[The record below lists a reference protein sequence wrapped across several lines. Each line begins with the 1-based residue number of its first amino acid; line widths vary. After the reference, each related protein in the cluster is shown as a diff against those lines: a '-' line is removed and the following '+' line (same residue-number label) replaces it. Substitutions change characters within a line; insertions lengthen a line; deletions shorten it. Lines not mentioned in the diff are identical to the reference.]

1 MISEL
6 KIERK
11 EDIQQEQHSEEEN
24 DQEDQQYQL
33 DDIQDNEEKTYQLL
47 SINKS
52 GPQEYQFSDKL
63 HQQQE
68 IMKKNIKSRKKNIKR
83 PLKPKHPKII
93 KLDVSVQ
100 ARNSMYSSN
109 SKPTQPLINESSQ
122 VSGDGSHF
130 RLFYPVKDQLNI
142 KHAIGNVLI
151 TEFLLNESNDKL
163 KSEQIEK
170 DQKKHETEEE
180 TNNHLEQDKKKCKFT
195 IGNVLTKEFIIEK
208 DSIVDQKRNQKEKEL
223 NVDDKKTQESVDA
236 SLTKD
241 QEKIQNKNKI
251 ESFNKSEKN
260 IFSDFYTD
268 SYNLGES
275 TNSIAFEIEEKC
287 QISNNDLARVQLP
300 EADMIKCKHKISE
313 LQLEELEEE
322 SDKVSKSVGKS
333 GHASLFVHPPK
344 DQKQPDS
351 KLVLKSTQ
359 EEEETT
365 SRKERNLDQG
375 KQSDAVQMQVH
386 KPKEQPQSLARQ
398 CKNTVEEFSTSK
410 SGMSETEESEKA
422 IRTEKFFLVFPQELT
437 TSIGS
442 EQPVKCESTKTPE
455 KASLSLLDLEG
466 FSESTTNAE
475 AHNIVKLTGTKTK
488 DAATPINASEKP
500 AGMLAKQPIK
510 IESPKLAISSTNAE
524 KPNNTSQLNIDKT
537 KSSEKEKPNPASNNV
552 INTNTSTKNS
562 NVEQP
567 ARMIAKQ
574 PIKAESP
581 KLAYNSANIENPTQ
595 TNSVCKVT
603 NDKTKS
609 AEKEKPNASSNDAIS
624 ADKPTQKFNI
634 TQPAAMLTRQHNST
648 QAFSISQLN
657 SNKTKDAESLKI
669 SINTKEPPQAKTI
682 KQSANTI
689 ARQLESLKSSKE
701 SLPSI
706 LVNPQ
711 KERAKSE
718 TRTYKCTIKEEDL
731 NPHKKQK
738 QNSVKKSK
746 PKFSVHA
753 PKGKKPVHKS
763 TYDPSIFYTPM
774 NSSECLLSDLE
785 DESEKAVK
793 TEKFFLSFRQELVTS
808 TESEKDETQKASLRI
823 SAHPRDDYSRQDTKQ
838 SKSKL
843 ISECLLL
850 DLEGSEIL
858 NCHDS
863 NLVEPE
869 KNIINNAPKLLLVHK
884 PEGVP
889 HPTARQYNYKV
900 AEKSETSKT
909 AKQGSLSL
917 LELECSEKLDQS
929 NNSKQITRTYLK
941 QPEKTESNKTLSH
954 TINTGKPTQ
963 TNNSKQLTS
972 TTSKQLEK
980 TETAKTTNNAIKA
993 GNTTQTGNIKSST
1006 NTISKQLEKTETAKT
1021 TNNAIKAGNTTQTGN
1036 IKSST
1041 NTISKQLE
1049 KTETAKT
1056 TNNAINAQKLSQ
1068 TSNSK
1073 QVISTISKQPE
1084 RVEISN
1090 KTINAGNQAQ
1100 TSNIKQLTS
1109 TISKQPEKAEPN
1121 KATINTNKLNQT
1133 GNIKQ
1138 STNTI
1143 PKQQE
1148 KAEPTKKM
1156 SNTINAEKPSQTS
1169 NAKQLMNTASK
1180 QPGKT
1185 EPTKILN
1192 KTTNIN
1198 KLNQTNNSKQ
1208 STNTT
1213 SKQPG
1218 KEETTKASNNTSN
1231 VSNTAQRVNNS
1242 ESTIIKTKYS
1252 EKEES
1257 HKSPKESTNQKQKIL
1272 IAFSNIKQ
1280 SINTKTTNTEK
1291 AEINKTSNN
1300 SKDSKKFNPT
1310 SNIKQS
1316 TRTISKQPEKAEFTK
1331 ATNNTN
1337 NTSKPIQ
1344 TQNIK
1349 QSTNINTKNCEKN
1362 KSTKSTASFL
1372 VHAQKEPGKPE
1383 TIKSTIEEN
1392 LRHESKGTKQENSHN
1407 TNNETKSKTSVQDS
1421 KEKKSAFKS
1430 GTKSNLSKHAFK
1442 EKNTKN
1448 DSIIRITVTLKDIG
1462 LEGLDSLTPNRAVEI
1477 RRRYKEKEKEAKEKE
1492 EEENRKSRQGIQKS
1506 VQEEKK
1512 TNSFEESSRNI
1523 KARPATSASEFRK
1536 NTKQTNLHES
1546 NQFNR
1551 TEKDSE
1557 HQSERTPIK
1566 YYDDIRE
1573 RLPPILNCN
1582 HVPSYLK

>member
-33 DDIQDNEEKTYQLL
+33 DDFQDNEERTYQLL

-52 GPQEYQFSDKL
+52 RPQEYQFSDKL

-130 RLFYPVKDQLNI
+130 RLFYPVKDQSNI

-163 KSEQIEK
+163 TPEQIEK
-170 DQKKHETEEE
+170 DQKKNETEEE
-180 TNNHLEQDKKKCKFT
+180 TKNHFEQDKKKCKFT
-195 IGNVLTKEFIIEK
+195 IGNVLTTEFIIEK
-208 DSIVDQKRNQKEKEL
+208 DSIVDQKRNQKEKEP
-223 NVDDKKTQESVDA
+223 NIDDKKTQESIDA

-241 QEKIQNKNKI
+241 QEKIQSKNKI

-275 TNSIAFEIEEKC
+275 TNSIVFEIEEKC
-287 QISNNDLARVQLP
+287 QISNNDLARVRLP

-313 LQLEELEEE
+313 LRLEELEEE

-351 KLVLKSTQ
+351 MLVLKSIQ
-359 EEEETT
+359 EEEETA

-375 KQSDAVQMQVH
+375 KQADAVQMQVH

-410 SGMSETEESEKA
+410 PGMSETEESEKA

-442 EQPVKCESTKTPE
+442 EPPVKCESTKTPE

-488 DAATPINASEKP
+488 DSETPINASEKP
-500 AGMLAKQPIK
+500 AGMLTKQPIK
-510 IESPKLAISSTNAE
+510 IESPKLAINPTNDE
-524 KPNNTSQLNIDKT
+524 KPNNTSQLNNDKI

-567 ARMIAKQ
+567 AQIIAKQ
-574 PIKAESP
+574 PIKTESP
-581 KLAYNSANIENPTQ
+581 KLANNSTNIGNQAQ
-595 TNSVCKVT
+595 TNNIRKMT

-609 AEKEKPNASSNDAIS
+609 AEKEKLITASNNAINS
-624 ADKPTQKFNI
+624 DKPTQKFNI
-634 TQPAAMLTRQHNST
+634 TQPAAMLTKQPIQTESPKSANNST

-669 SINTKEPPQAKTI
+669 SINTKEPPQAQTI

-731 NPHKKQK
+731 NPHKKPK
-738 QNSVKKSK
+738 QNTVKKSK

-763 TYDPSIFYTPM
+763 TYDPSLFYTPM

-823 SAHPRDDYSRQDTKQ
+823 SAHPRDDCRQQDTKQ

-850 DLEGSEIL
+850 DLEEGSEIL

-863 NLVEPE
+863 NLAEPE

-900 AEKSETSKT
+900 AEKSESSKT

-917 LELECSEKLDQS
+917 LELEACSEKLDQS

-941 QPEKTESNKTLSH
+941 QPEKIESNKTLSH

-972 TTSKQLEK
+972 TTSKQPEK
-980 TETAKTTNNAIKA
+980 TETAKTTNKTINA
-993 GNTTQTGNIKSST
+993 GNTTQTGNIKP
-1006 NTISKQLEKTETAKT
+1006 
-1021 TNNAIKAGNTTQTGN
+1021 
-1036 IKSST
+1036 ST

-1073 QVISTISKQPE
+1073 QVMSTISKQTA

-1090 KTINAGNQAQ
+1090 KTINTGNQAQ
-1100 TSNIKQLTS
+1100 TSNIKKLAS

-1148 KAEPTKKM
+1148 KAEPTKKI

-1180 QPGKT
+1180 QQEKT

-1218 KEETTKASNNTSN
+1218 KEETAIASNNTRN

-1242 ESTIIKTKYS
+1242 ESTTIKTKYS

-1257 HKSPKESTNQKQKIL
+1257 HKSPKESTLQKQKIL
-1272 IAFSNIKQ
+1272 IASSNIKQ

-1316 TRTISKQPEKAEFTK
+1316 TSTISKQPEKVEFTK
-1331 ATNNTN
+1331 TSNNTN

-1349 QSTNINTKNCEKN
+1349 QSTNINTKDCEKN
-1362 KSTKSTASFL
+1362 KSNKSTALFL
-1372 VHAQKEPGKPE
+1372 VHTQKEPGKPE

-1407 TNNETKSKTSVQDS
+1407 TNNETKSKISVQDS

-1430 GTKSNLSKHAFK
+1430 GTKSKLSKHAFK

-1551 TEKDSE
+1551 NEKDSE